1 MTIIQLLILAF
12 LLLSFAMVLL
22 VIRRNAL
29 GRLFFMAQFFA
40 GALFVIFPDLS
51 TKVARCIGVG
61 RGTDLLLFDAQY
73 RRDEFAAHR
82 GFGHSTAE
90 QGLELMERCGAKR
103 MLLVHHDPRATDEDL
118 RRREHA
124 LGTPAVHFARE
135 GETVEL

>member
-61 RGTDLLLFDAQY
+61 RGTDLLLYFLIILFYMTVLFFISAI
-73 RRDEFAAHR
+73 RRI
-82 GFGHSTAE
+82 
-90 QGLELMERCGAKR
+90 ERR
-103 MLLVHHDPRATDEDL
+103 QTTIL
-118 RRREHA
+118 RQLAIQNAISNDKEA
-124 LGTPAVHFARE
+124 
-135 GETVEL
+135 